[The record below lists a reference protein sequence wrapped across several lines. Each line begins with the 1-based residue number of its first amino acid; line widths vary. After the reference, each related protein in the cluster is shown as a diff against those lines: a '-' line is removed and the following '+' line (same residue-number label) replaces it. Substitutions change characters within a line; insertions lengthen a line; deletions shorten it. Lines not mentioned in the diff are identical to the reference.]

1 MIRDTS
7 GQDKVVE
14 HSMTQRWRKPLAVA
28 AALAVSVGS
37 LVWLSSRDVGQSVDA
52 SRLVVA
58 KVERGTLVRD
68 VAATGHIVAANAP
81 ILYSPQS
88 GHVRLLAQPG
98 DQVEVEQV
106 VAEVTSP
113 ELANSLQQQQ
123 AVLASLQ
130 GELEGRRL
138 DARAQELALTRTLE
152 LAKVDLDA
160 AQREERRAQKSMQKQ
175 LISQRDFDQAID
187 ELARAKLNY
196 RLAGQ
201 EVQIAKDTLAFEL
214 KSAGIAIERQQLV
227 VQELER
233 QVDSLAIRA
242 PVTGIVGN
250 HLVEQMA
257 AVSQSQPLITLVDL
271 SAFEAELQVP
281 ESYADELGLGMD
293 VELQLAGMNLQG
305 QLKAISPEVR
315 DRQVTTRVRLAAQ
328 PQGLRQNQRLSA
340 RILLEN
346 RPDTLMVKRGAFL
359 QSGGSLSY
367 RVDGETAYR
376 TAIQTGVSSISHVE
390 VLSGV
395 KEGDTLIISSLDTFE
410 NQDKVMLR

>member
-7 GQDKVVE
+7 GQDTLI
-14 HSMTQRWRKPLAVA
+14 SSSITQRWRKPFALAAVMLA
-28 AALAVSVGS
+28 AAGTV
-37 LVWLSSRDVGQSVDA
+37 VWLGGRDASQSVDA
-52 SRLVVA
+52 SRLVTA
-58 KVERGTLVRD
+58 KVERGTLIRD

-98 DQVEVEQV
+98 DQVEVNQV
-106 VAEVTSP
+106 VAEVNSP

-160 AQREERRAQKSMQKQ
+160 AQREERRAQQSMQKQ

-214 KSAGIAIERQQLV
+214 RSAGIAIERQQLV
-227 VQELER
+227 VQELVR

-242 PVTGIVGN
+242 PVSGIVGN

-293 VELQLAGMNLQG
+293 VELQLAGLNLIG

-315 DRQVTTRVRLAAQ
+315 DRQVTTRVKLLDQ

-346 RPDTLMVKRGAFL
+346 RPNTLMVKRGAFL

-376 TAIQTGVSSISHVE
+376 TAIRTGVSSISHVE
-390 VLSGV
+390 LLSGA
-395 KEGDTLIISSLDTFE
+395 KEGDTLIISSLDPFE